1 MSTQAITPL
10 PTISCLGIT
19 LRTRHTPQLS
29 RSDLVHWHFSGK
41 TISLNLVPLLGAKQ
55 TYCKRGDN
63 AVVDPLLTILFG
75 RRVDPGKPLR

>member
-1 MSTQAITPL
+1 VL
-10 PTISCLGIT
+10 
-19 LRTRHTPQLS
+19 
-29 RSDLVHWHFSGK
+29 WHFSGK